1 MLRHGAMSS
10 SLPQPP
16 VARSTSGPAPSPQRG
31 PTCSQQSGPFHSSA
45 HSAVPAPHSPSPIR
59 SQSDGLASSLH
70 SSAASSTG
78 ESSDVLSSLRNAPRP
93 GSAHKDNR
101 VGGKQP
107 SPASSP
113 SSALGSGSSGSH
125 VRDLARANR
134 ERAALSASLNKSQSV
149 QDAMSAYV
157 RKAAVQ
163 VSERVE
169 DGAASVVK
177 VLRGPEHDHTGQ
189 IDDAQLASLDYDNF
203 LGLVYDKQL
212 EDDAEGSGR
221 HRLIL
226 LALRFALTVLIA
238 FITAMLMYFVNSVV
252 HWASAKRIDTTVRLI
267 ATGYSAAAYF
277 SFVAASIAITA
288 VASFMCTVIA
298 PHARG
303 GGVPYL
309 FAYLN
314 GTNVYEYFTFRI
326 VAVKVCALAFT
337 IAGGLTL
344 GMEGPFV
351 YIGGGVALLL
361 SNVWDL
367 VPNVSSSGKYAR
379 VLRNVNEER
388 VFMACGLAAGLS
400 VAFSAPIAGILFAM
414 EGAASF
420 LTIPT
425 VLRIFGCSMFA
436 LFFKDLSQ
444 NGWSAHIQTT
454 NLITI
459 QPADTNY
466 AWLVPEVLAFTLM
479 AVLGGALGAVAVH
492 LNVRITKWRHHY
504 MGERIAGNMTEVA
517 LITGVTA
524 SVMFVLPL
532 MFGCAVMPP
541 FCADSSETRCQS
553 LFCPLGRYSE
563 IGSIVFSSSDIIAR
577 NLFDR
582 NIAFANEYDVFP
594 LLVYMM
600 FYLFLVAWVYGA
612 HVPGGL
618 FVPSIV
624 IGGCYGRVV
633 GHIGHAYVSTS
644 INPGVYAL
652 LGAAGMLGGFTRLG
666 LPVVV
671 MLVEMTG
678 DATYLLPI
686 MYVATLAKLLADW
699 IEPPLY
705 PQHMAIESI
714 SQLGDKIPLAIAQLS
729 AADIAKRSIHA
740 VRDVDTLGH
749 LLDTLDD
756 TKAKTLPV
764 TDEQSRFIGQIA
776 RASLAYAIQRSQLF
790 ATKEAAIR
798 GKRKGGGQSSAGAAA
813 SGVLNVSGGSTSGAG
828 GAAESDLLATGGR
841 SELLQAGAGMGD
853 WHDTTAATVK
863 GELSDLHLAYFIN
876 LRPLIDT
883 GVFTVQQSTSN
894 KRIHSMLRRMGYSHL
909 FVVDTQH
916 RLVGTITRRALITLE
931 NKQNEH
937 THTASDEQ
945 QHDEGED
952 RREEQAAKEVAS
964 GEADAGEEEQKQA
977 VQLVS
982 DHFDS
987 SPVDGAADGSRRGA
1001 RSMQLSSG
1009 RAARVSESPSPQP
1022 HFTVSIS
1029 TPPSLG
1035 RRTTLQ
1041 RIQMHTK
1048 DLK

>member
-1 MLRHGAMSS
+1 MSS
-10 SLPQPP
+10 ALSQPP
-16 VARSTSGPAPSPQRG
+16 VARSTSGPLTSPQSVSRIRQ
-31 PTCSQQSGPFHSSA
+31 PPP
-45 HSAVPAPHSPSPIR
+45 PAPPTPIHSQSVEVPPSRTVAAAAAAVSPSE
-59 SQSDGLASSLH
+59 
-70 SSAASSTG
+70 SA
-78 ESSDVLSSLRNAPRP
+78 DVLSSLSVSRRAAGSRSDGRP
-93 GSAHKDNR
+93 G
-101 VGGKQP
+101 GKHA

-113 SSALGSGSSGSH
+113 SSSGSH
-125 VRDLARANR
+125 SRDLVRANR
-134 ERAALSASLNKSQSV
+134 ERAALSAAAMNKSQSM
-149 QDAMSAYV
+149 QEQMSAYMKKTALV
-157 RKAAVQ
+157 

-169 DGAASVVK
+169 DGAAVMVK
-177 VLRGPEHDHTGQ
+177 ALRGPEHDQSAQ

-203 LGLVYDKQL
+203 LDYVYDKQL
-212 EDDAEGSGR
+212 EEDEASSRR
-221 HRLIL
+221 HRISL
-226 LALRFALTVLIA
+226 LLLRFAITVLIA
-238 FITAMLMYFVNSVV
+238 FVTAMLMYFVNTVV
-252 HWASAKRIDTTVRLI
+252 RWASAKRIDTTVQLI

-277 SFVAASIAITA
+277 SFVFASIAITA

-326 VAVKVCALAFT
+326 LAVKVCALAFT

-367 VPNVSSSGKYAR
+367 VPNVSSNGKYTR
-379 VLRNVNEER
+379 ILRNINEER

-414 EGAASF
+414 EGAVSF
-420 LTIPT
+420 LTINT

-436 LFFKDLSQ
+436 LFFKDLSM
-444 NGWSAHIQTT
+444 NGWSAHIKTT

-459 QPADTNY
+459 QPADVNY

-492 LNVRITKWRHHY
+492 LNVKITKWRHHY

-532 MFGCAVMPP
+532 MFGCSVMPP
-541 FCADSSETRCQS
+541 FCADDSDTRCQS

-582 NIAFANEYDVFP
+582 NIAFSNEYDVFP

-600 FYLFLVAWVYGA
+600 VYVFLVAWVYGA
-612 HVPGGL
+612 YVPGGL

-714 SQLGDKIPLAIAQLS
+714 SQLGDKIPLAIAQLT
-729 AADIAKRSIHA
+729 AADIANRTIHA
-740 VRDVDTLGH
+740 VHDIDTLGH

-764 TDEQSRFIGQIA
+764 TDEQGRFIGQIT

-798 GKRKGGGQSSAGAAA
+798 GKRKGDGDRSTAAA
-813 SGVLNVSGGSTSGAG
+813 VLNVSGGSSGGGGGG
-828 GAAESDLLATGGR
+828 GADSELLATGGR

-853 WHDTTAATVK
+853 WHSTSDYTATVK
-863 GELSDLHLAYFIN
+863 GELSDLHLHYFIN
-876 LRPLIDT
+876 LRPLIDS
-883 GVFTVQQSTSN
+883 GVFTVQQQTSN

-909 FVVDTQH
+909 FVVDQQH
-916 RLVGTITRRALITLE
+916 RLVGTITRRQLITLE
-931 NKQNEH
+931 SNKH
-937 THTASDEQ
+937 APPATAQ
-945 QHDEGED
+945 QHDEQQQQQREQDSKEGEQ
-952 RREEQAAKEVAS
+952 EEEEKQSSGWEQASSAS
-964 GEADAGEEEQKQA
+964 RDQQPAGVQTDKRGAVEEKQLTEEQKHSENESTDQ
-977 VQLVS
+977 Q
-982 DHFDS
+982 
-987 SPVDGAADGSRRGA
+987 RRSVG
-1001 RSMQLSSG
+1001 RSTYMSAG
-1009 RAARVSESPSPQP
+1009 RAAYAAETPSQQ
-1022 HFTVSIS
+1022 HIEVSIATH
-1029 TPPSLG
+1029 TPPPGLG

-1041 RIQMHTK
+1041 RIQMLTK